1 MNPADKKPGKFFSLD
16 EIALCRKNFEA
27 KHLDKKSLRKAEYF
41 SREVVEALL
50 KVEGCDGI
58 RIYYGHAPENEN
70 GEIDFSVKGN
80 EQPRLFL
87 VPVQIGDD
95 GFGRDMKFK
104 IDTTGEKDGEGEPG
118 GAGGGLPCP
127 NFCTP

>member
-1 MNPADKKPGKFFSLD
+1 MKKAGKIFSVK
-16 EIALCRKNFEA
+16 EIALGRKNFEERHNGQ
-27 KHLDKKSLRKAEYF
+27 KELRKAEYF
-41 SREVVEALL
+41 SREILETLL

-58 RIYYGHAPENEN
+58 RIYYGHAPENKE
-70 GEIDFSVKGN
+70 GDIDFSVVGN

-95 GFGRDMKFK
+95 GLGRDMKFK

-118 GAGGGLPCP
+118 GAGGGVPCP
-127 NFCTP
+127 NFCNP